1 MALPVVRPEDRLLKL
16 FLIRVRMGDIEGLEL
31 AASVFIDEN
40 EAQGR
45 QNELTLTVQLA
56 HVLDLQFEFDAFSV
70 QYEVLICNTI
80 RVTVGTLRWI

>member
-45 QNELTLTVQLA
+45 QNELTLTV
-56 HVLDLQFEFDAFSV
+56 
-70 QYEVLICNTI
+70 
-80 RVTVGTLRWI
+80 